1 MPVFGFAVLWDP
13 RHTHRLFRAAVREEA
28 FRGLAPIRSCSI
40 NTHRSWLSAL
50 LHFVRDGALRFH
62 AARRT
67 NISNV
72 HETIRNECALLCV
85 HGAVTAGT
93 LNDTRFLQ
101 TFLHKQPSR

>member
-1 MPVFGFAVLWDP
+1 MPVFGVAVLWDP
-13 RHTHRLFRAAVREEA
+13 KMLHQQSQSR
-28 FRGLAPIRSCSI
+28 
-40 NTHRSWLSAL
+40 LSAF

-85 HGAVTAGT
+85 HGPVTAGT